1 MFLLPY
7 TNRQLSE
14 KKGRKEIIPS
24 KHLKKDYGYYIIV
37 KKSCQVLKMKKAL
50 ALQGF
55 FVLFFVCVVCG
66 FVKL

>member
-37 KKSCQVLKMKKAL
+37 KMACQVLKIKKAL
-50 ALQGF
+50 IKQGF
-55 FVLFFVCVVCG
+55 LFIFRLCG
-66 FVKL
+66 